1 MDLAR
6 FILQSGDK
14 KGVFRTSGSETTKF
28 CGAGVEAHGGTVYN
42 SLTNCRYYALLV
54 TCCSS
59 SGSETLM
66 AAGKP
71 EK

>member
-42 SLTNCRYYALLV
+42 SLTNCRYYA
-54 TCCSS
+54 C
-59 SGSETLM
+59 
-66 AAGKP
+66 
-71 EK
+71 